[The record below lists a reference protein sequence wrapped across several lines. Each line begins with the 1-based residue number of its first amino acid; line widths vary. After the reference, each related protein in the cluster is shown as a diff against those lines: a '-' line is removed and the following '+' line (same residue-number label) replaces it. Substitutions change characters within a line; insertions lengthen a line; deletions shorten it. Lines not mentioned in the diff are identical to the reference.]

1 MTQIGSMEE
10 EFEDRASLQYY
21 TATMKVLS
29 RLSNSFN
36 STSYAAYAWRMF
48 RIYILKPEIILAT
61 VIFCLFLLYFNAA
74 EAWSRTF
81 LAGLRN
87 LGKPSLAK
95 MVAASP
101 AERESSEIKKAASV
115 AYSVQGRRPKQE
127 DRFVI
132 DENINNDTGVSF
144 FAIFDGHGGDFAS
157 EFAKDIL
164 VQNLFNKIIE
174 TSNIL
179 RGKGQQ
185 SPTKCSRPIGEKSDD
200 ANDGEQSNN
209 NNGDSGSNLAQRRK
223 SFKKTVSLEDDDR
236 AVPGPLEPSDLIAKL
251 NGLTRPLT
259 KEDFLTPNK
268 AAKTPA
274 KPKQYEAQCY
284 IENNVINFGKMI
296 TDEVLAADY
305 TLVEK
310 AKKATNIAGTTAL
323 ITIVHNQKLVV
334 ANVGDSRGVMLDHK
348 GNVIPLSFDHKPQ
361 QVREHKRIH
370 DAGGFIAFRGVWR
383 VAGIL
388 ATSRALGD
396 YPLKDRNLV
405 IADPDVLTFDLKDH
419 KPQFVVLA
427 SDGLWDTF
435 NNEEACAFIKDH
447 LHEPH
452 FGAKS
457 IVIQSYNRGS
467 VDNITVIVVVFKDGK
482 LHVGSSAN

>member
-1 MTQIGSMEE
+1 
-10 EFEDRASLQYY
+10 
-21 TATMKVLS
+21 
-29 RLSNSFN
+29 
-36 STSYAAYAWRMF
+36 MF
-48 RIYILKPEIILAT
+48 C
-61 VIFCLFLLYFNAA
+61 IFL
-74 EAWSRTF
+74 
-81 LAGLRN
+81 
-87 LGKPSLAK
+87 
-95 MVAASP
+95 
-101 AERESSEIKKAASV
+101 
-115 AYSVQGRRPKQE
+115 
-127 DRFVI
+127 
-132 DENINNDTGVSF
+132 
-144 FAIFDGHGGDFAS
+144 GGDFAA

-179 RGKGQQ
+179 KGKTVTSNN
-185 SPTKCSRPIGEKSDD
+185 SPTKCLRDEKPDENENIKPDD
-200 ANDGEQSNN
+200 GGGANSNN
-209 NNGDSGSNLAQRRK
+209 MAQRRK
-223 SFKKTVSLEDDDR
+223 SFKKSMSLEDDNR
-236 AVPGPLEPSDLIAKL
+236 GPEEPEDLLAKL

-259 KEDFLTPNK
+259 KEDFLSPNK
-268 AAKTPA
+268 VAKTLA
-274 KPKQYEAQCY
+274 KPKVYEAQCY
-284 IENNVINFGKMI
+284 IENSSINFGKLL

-305 TLVEK
+305 KLVEK

-323 ITIVHNQKLVV
+323 LSILHNQKLVV

-361 QVREHKRIH
+361 QVREHRRIH

-419 KPQFVVLA
+419 KPQFIILA

-435 NNEEACAFIKDH
+435 TNEEACAFIKDH

-467 VDNITVIVVVFKDGK
+467 VDNITVIVVLFKDGK
-482 LHVGSSAN
+482 LQVGSSSEN